1 MNFRFIAAV
10 TLLFICA
17 QVMCTR
23 ANASLIS
30 NGDFQTC
37 SFDGWSL
44 DTDLLGEPADTRD
57 FSIIN
62 NAGQCSAQITLEN
75 SMLVNFNNSLITQLD
90 LSDVANGVS
99 LDLSFDWVF
108 SGFDLQTDIESDLF
122 SVILNDGIDI
132 KTLFSVFENGSGTFT
147 TQINNSYDGFFLEFV
162 LEPGFNPESFASTF
176 IIDNV
181 ALTEEVDVPAPH
193 TSLLMAMGLAI
204 IGIRR
209 KHQDKR
215 GAL

>member
-1 MNFRFIAAV
+1 
-10 TLLFICA
+10 
-17 QVMCTR
+17 MCTR
-23 ANASLIS
+23 ANASLIT

-44 DTDLLGEPADTRD
+44 DTDVLGEPADTSD

-62 NAGQCSAQITLEN
+62 NAGQCSAQITVEN
-75 SMLVNFNNSLITQLD
+75 LTFDNFNNSLITKLN

-99 LDLSFDWVF
+99 LDLSFDWIF

-122 SVILNDGIDI
+122 SVVLNDGIDI
-132 KTLFSVFENGSGTFT
+132 EPLFSVFENGSGTFT

-162 LEPGFNPESFASTF
+162 LEPGFNTESFASTF

-215 GAL
+215 GAM

>member
-1 MNFRFIAAV
+1 
-10 TLLFICA
+10 
-17 QVMCTR
+17 MCTR
-23 ANASLIS
+23 ANASLIP

-44 DTDLLGEPADTRD
+44 DTDLLGEPDDTSD

-99 LDLSFDWVF
+99 LDLSFDWIF
-108 SGFDLQTDIESDLF
+108 SGLDLQTDIESDLF
-122 SVILNDGIDI
+122 SVYLNDGIDI
-132 KTLFSVFENGSGTFT
+132 EPLFSVFENGSGTFT
-147 TQINNSYDGFFLEFV
+147 TQIDNSYDGFFLEFV
-162 LEPGFNPESFASTF
+162 LQPGFNTESFASTF